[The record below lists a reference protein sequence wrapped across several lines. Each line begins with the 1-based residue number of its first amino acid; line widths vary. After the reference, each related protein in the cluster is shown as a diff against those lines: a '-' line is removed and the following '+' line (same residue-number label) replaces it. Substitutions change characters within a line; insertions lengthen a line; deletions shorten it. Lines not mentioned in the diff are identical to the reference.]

1 MIDNWTGLS
10 KNFAR
15 LAPPVRRISY
25 GWLMS
30 AKPEV
35 IGMQRP
41 VMDPTFLEKPRARR
55 HTHPWK
61 NWVLPVLKWCG
72 RTLVSRP
79 FSIRAPRPIRP
90 LTYVLGV
97 AVRQFIFL
105 PLILAA
111 TAVMLVYAGTH
122 PTPPPLVSDP
132 NSQGVY
138 YDPVNLASEDGTLLT
153 GWLIPAVDAHR
164 VLEEKDRFLR
174 TRRPAIVLVHDFGQT
189 QQQVLP
195 LIAPLHDEGMVI
207 LVIGLR
213 GAGNGRPAGQTFGIN
228 ESADV
233 KAAVEML
240 RHRASVDPDRVAVLG
255 LGTGATAAL
264 LAAEHDPQIAALVIA
279 DAVSSA
285 NDAVAQR
292 IGPHQA
298 WMAWLRPACKWAFE
312 LSYHVTADDVNL
324 ERFAGLTQLRP
335 TLMLPPGSERVTYFE
350 PRRVSLIREFLATNL
365 RRNDAVAS
373 TAK

>member
-1 MIDNWTGLS
+1 
-10 KNFAR
+10 
-15 LAPPVRRISY
+15 
-25 GWLMS
+25 MS

-41 VMDPTFLEKPRARR
+41 VMDPTFLEKPRNHRR
-55 HTHPWK
+55 MSQWK
-61 NWVLPVLKWCG
+61 NWIMPAVKWCG
-72 RTLVSRP
+72 RTLISRP
-79 FSIRAPRPIRP
+79 FSIRAPRPIKP
-90 LTYVLGV
+90 LAYLLAV
-97 AVRQFIFL
+97 AIRQFIFL

-111 TAVMLVYAGTH
+111 TSVVLVYAGTH

-138 YDPVNLASEDGTLLT
+138 YDPVNLASEDGTRLT
-153 GWLIPAVDAHR
+153 GWLVPAVDAHR
-164 VLEEKDRFLR
+164 VIEEQDRFLR
-174 TRRPAIVLVHDFGQT
+174 TRRPAVVLVHDFGQT

-195 LIAPLHDEGMVI
+195 LIAPLHDEGMVV
-207 LVIGLR
+207 LVVGLR
-213 GAGNGRPAGQTFGIN
+213 GAGNGRPQGQTFGIN

-240 RHRASVDPDRVAVLG
+240 RHRASVDPNRIAVLG

-279 DAVSSA
+279 DPVTSA

-292 IGPHQA
+292 IGPHET

-312 LSYHVTADDVNL
+312 LSYHVSADDVNL
-324 ERFAGLTQLRP
+324 DRFAALTQLRP
-335 TLMLPPGSERVTYFE
+335 TLMLPPGSERVTYFDA
-350 PRRVSLIREFLATNL
+350 RRIGLIREFLATSL
-365 RRNDAVAS
+365 RRSDAVAS
-373 TAK
+373 AK